1 MPIRL
6 KLQMHPDCRSALQ
19 SLEVEVMRLAPRR
32 LLLRFFLGEG
42 ASHIL
47 WPRIDEPA
55 RRLDEM
61 WLRTCLEAFVR
72 PDGGTSYYEVNL
84 LPSLHWAA
92 YHFSDYRT
100 GMEVATDVD
109 GPRLEPDSD
118 SGAPDY
124 AFSLTLE
131 MTRAVALPV
140 DRPWHLGLSAVIE
153 EKNGRKS
160 YWALAHPPGKP
171 DFHHPDCFA
180 LELAPAA
187 MP

>member
-1 MPIRL
+1 MPTRV
-6 KLQMHPDCRSALQ
+6 KLHMHPDCRSALQ
-19 SLEVEVMRLAPRR
+19 SLEVGIVRLAPRR
-32 LLLRFFLGEG
+32 ILLRFFLGKG
-42 ASHIL
+42 ADHIL
-47 WPRIDEPA
+47 WPHADEAP

-61 WLRTCLEAFVR
+61 WLHTCLEAFVR
-72 PDGGTSYYEVNL
+72 ADGEASYYEVNL

-92 YHFSDYRT
+92 YRFSDYRT
-100 GMEVATDVD
+100 GMKMAKDVD
-109 GPRLEPDSD
+109 APRLEPDSYD
-118 SGAPDY
+118 GPPDY

-131 MTRAVALPV
+131 MARAVALPV

-180 LELAPAA
+180 LELPAA
-187 MP
+187 SAP